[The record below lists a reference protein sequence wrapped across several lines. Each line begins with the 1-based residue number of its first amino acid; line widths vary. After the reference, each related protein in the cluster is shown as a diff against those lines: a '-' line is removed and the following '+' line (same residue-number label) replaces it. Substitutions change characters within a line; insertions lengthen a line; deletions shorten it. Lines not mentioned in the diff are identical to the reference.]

1 MKRILGSI
9 ANSNST
15 VVKGG
20 VVRYPCADA
29 QVLAFEFGGRRF
41 DVDPRDFGS
50 PIDDADSDS
59 DTDTDTDT
67 EEGYGKEEGEEG
79 EEGEVRPVWCTPN
92 LAPTDAPELGAYL
105 YSWSLG
111 DPFLKG
117 CVCLV

>member
-1 MKRILGSI
+1 M
-9 ANSNST
+9 
-15 VVKGG
+15 
-20 VVRYPCADA
+20 RYPCADA

-59 DTDTDTDT
+59 
-67 EEGYGKEEGEEG
+67 GEGEGEG
-79 EEGEVRPVWCTPN
+79 EGGKVRRVWCTPN

-117 CVCLV
+117 CVLLVCSNFAH

>member
-1 MKRILGSI
+1 MKRIVGSI
-9 ANSNST
+9 ANSSST
-15 VVKGG
+15 VGKGG

-50 PIDDADSDS
+50 PIYAE
-59 DTDTDTDT
+59 DT
-67 EEGYGKEEGEEG
+67 EDGKTML
-79 EEGEVRPVWCTPN
+79 WCTPN

>member
-1 MKRILGSI
+1 MKRIVGSI
-9 ANSNST
+9 ANSSST
-15 VVKGG
+15 VGKGG

-59 DTDTDTDT
+59 DSDS
-67 EEGYGKEEGEEG
+67 GEGEG
-79 EEGEVRPVWCTPN
+79 GKVLWCTPN

-117 CVCLV
+117 CVHMSCCNFAY